1 MKIPFVKAPIVGNEE
16 KYLLESFRSNYHGGG
31 GQYTKQCHEFI
42 ENEFGVGKAL
52 MTTSCTDALEMTA
65 FLIDAQ
71 VGDEFIVP
79 SYTFSSTANAYA
91 SKGMI
96 PVFCDIR
103 EDTLNIDETK
113 IEALITEKTKAIIPI
128 HYAGIPAEMDII
140 NSIAKKHGLVVIEDA
155 AQAVNSKYKNKYA
168 GALSSLGTYSFH
180 ATKSY
185 SSGEGG
191 ALTMNDSK
199 YYERSEF
206 LWEKGTDRS
215 LVVQGL
221 KNKYSWVD
229 YGSSFLPSDLLSA
242 ILCAQFENLAY
253 LQKKRKK
260 LHDAYVNT
268 FKALK
273 SEGLKM
279 LHIPE
284 HIETNYH
291 AFWLLF
297 REERQR
303 DTFLKLSLEKEVSP
317 YIGYIPLHT
326 SPMGKK
332 LGGTKYNLP
341 VTDYV
346 GSSIVRLPFY
356 IMTDEE
362 IEYTCLN
369 LLKSAQIALSL

>member
-1 MKIPFVKAPIVGNEE
+1 
-16 KYLLESFRSNYHGGG
+16 
-31 GQYTKQCHEFI
+31 
-42 ENEFGVGKAL
+42 
-52 MTTSCTDALEMTA
+52 
-65 FLIDAQ
+65 
-71 VGDEFIVP
+71 
-79 SYTFSSTANAYA
+79 
-91 SKGMI
+91 MI